1 MSRRKRIHGHKR
13 THRSPLP
20 KIGGNRVLD
29 VSSGADPTKV
39 GDFVQGKL
47 QKDITKKT
55 AKRAV
60 TSLAGSKLGTI
71 AGNVAGGI
79 GLAATLYDM
88 WSTGQ
93 EEAGG
98 RVGYTKN
105 PNYVEGGPKH
115 GDADSGAQFIPD
127 PKSEVTKGKHT
138 GSIWDKKKSDGSKKT
153 SVWGKKK
160 SIF

>member
-20 KIGGNRVLD
+20 KIAGNRVLD
-29 VSSGADPTKV
+29 VSSGADPTKAA
-39 GDFVQGKL
+39 DFVQGKL
-47 QKDITKKT
+47 QKDITKK
-55 AKRAV
+55 AV
-60 TSLAGSKLGTI
+60 TRTLGAVAGR
-71 AGNVAGGI
+71 VAGGV

-88 WSTGQ
+88 YKTGQ

-98 RVGYTKN
+98 KVGYMQN

-127 PKSEVTKGKHT
+127 PESEITKGKHT
-138 GSIWDKKKSDGSKKT
+138 ESIWAN
-153 SVWGKKK
+153 KK

>member
-20 KIGGNRVLD
+20 KVEGNRTLD
-29 VSSGADPTKV
+29 TSSGVDPTDV
-39 GDFVQGKL
+39 QDFFKSKAK
-47 QKDITKKT
+47 KDLTKK
-55 AKRAV
+55 AV
-60 TSLAGSKLGTI
+60 TRTI
-71 AGNVAGGI
+71 GAVAGNVAGGI
-79 GLAATLYDM
+79 GLGMTLYDM
-88 WSTGQ
+88 YKTGQ

-98 RVGYTKN
+98 KVGYMKN
-105 PNYVEGGPKH
+105 PNYVEGGPRH

-138 GSIWDKKKSDGSKKT
+138 KSIWAN
-153 SVWGKKK
+153 KK

>member
-20 KIGGNRVLD
+20 KITGNRVLD
-29 VSSGADPTKV
+29 TSSGVDPTKAA
-39 GDFVQGKL
+39 DFVQGKIS
-47 QKDITKKT
+47 KDVTKKAT
-55 AKRAV
+55 RRAV
-60 TSLAGSKLGTI
+60 TSLAGSKLGAV
-71 AGNVAGGI
+71 AGKVAGGI
-79 GLAATLYDM
+79 SLGMTLYDM
-88 WSTGQ
+88 YKTGQ
-93 EEAGG
+93 EESGG
-98 RVGYTKN
+98 KVGYMQN

-138 GSIWDKKKSDGSKKT
+138 ESIWAN
-153 SVWGKKK
+153 KK

>member
-20 KIGGNRVLD
+20 KIAGNRVLD
-29 VSSGADPTKV
+29 VSSGADPTKAA
-39 GDFVQGKL
+39 DFVQGKL
-47 QKDITKKT
+47 QKDITKK
-55 AKRAV
+55 AV
-60 TSLAGSKLGTI
+60 TRTLGAV

-79 GLAATLYDM
+79 GVAATLYDM
-88 WSTGQ
+88 YKTGQ

-98 RVGYTKN
+98 KVGYMQN
-105 PNYVEGGPKH
+105 PNYVEGGPRH

-127 PKSEVTKGKHT
+127 PESEITKGKHT
-138 GSIWDKKKSDGSKKT
+138 ESIWAN
-153 SVWGKKK
+153 KK